1 MKFSISNLAWNKSEN
16 IKILNFL
23 KKNNISNLEY
33 SFKILVENHN
43 KINLKKY
50 YLNKQIK
57 LYSMQ
62 SILFGLDECFVF
74 GSKSQN
80 LKFIR
85 EIKKKLLIA
94 KKLGSEVVVFG
105 SPKNKKNFGLK
116 KSKMNDI
123 FLKTM
128 RKVAK
133 FSESNKVV
141 FCLEANPK
149 IYDCDFL
156 NYTNEALSI
165 VKKINNNYFKLN
177 LDFGTI
183 LFNDENYKNI
193 LDKNLKYIGHI
204 QLSLPL
210 LKDISKKEKFFLK
223 VLRHIKRSSYSKVIS
238 IEQLRVKRN
247 FSSIKKILKMIK
259 SI

>member
-1 MKFSISNLAWNKSEN
+1 MKFSISNLAWKKSEN
-16 IKILNFL
+16 TKILNFL
-23 KKNNISNLEY
+23 KKNNILNLEY
-33 SFKILVENHN
+33 SYKILVEYHN
-43 KINLKKY
+43 KIDLKKY
-50 YLNKQIK
+50 YSNKQIK

-62 SILFGLDECFVF
+62 SILFGLYDCFVF

-80 LKFIR
+80 QKFVR
-85 EIKKKLLIA
+85 EIKKKILIA
-94 KKLGSEVVVFG
+94 KKLGSEVIVFG

-116 KSKMNDI
+116 KGEMNDI

-128 RKVAK
+128 KKVAK
-133 FSESNKVV
+133 FSENNKVV

-183 LFNDENYKNI
+183 LFNNEDYKNI

-223 VLRHIKRSSYSKVIS
+223 ALKYIKRSSYSKVIS
-238 IEQLRVKRN
+238 IEQLRVNRN
-247 FSSIKKILKMIK
+247 FGNIQKVLKMIK